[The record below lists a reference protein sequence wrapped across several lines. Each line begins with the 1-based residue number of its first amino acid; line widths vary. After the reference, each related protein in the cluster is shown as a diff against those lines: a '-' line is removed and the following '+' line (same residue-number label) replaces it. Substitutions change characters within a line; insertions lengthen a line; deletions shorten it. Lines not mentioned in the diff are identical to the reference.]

1 MPLLD
6 QPMGGLYPVFRFL
19 SKFITSTTL
28 LFVLTIL
35 LALSIVFATQPQA
48 QTSGSGL
55 PLPRFVS
62 LRASEVNLRTGPGVQ
77 YPVEWVYRKSGLP
90 LQIIAEYK
98 TWRKVSDW
106 EGSQGW
112 VHQTMLS
119 SKRSFIVTGGTRTIH
134 TQAEPKSHPV
144 ASVQVGVSGQ
154 LIACPSGND
163 FCRIDVEGFEGWLS
177 RADFWGILKGED
189 FE

>member
-1 MPLLD
+1 
-6 QPMGGLYPVFRFL
+6 MGGLYPVFRFRTQFFCTK
-19 SKFITSTTL
+19 SVL
-28 LFVLTIL
+28 L
-35 LALSIVFATQPQA
+35 VFALNAAVGMGFAFQAQA
-48 QTSGSGL
+48 QTAGSGL

-62 LRASEVNLRTGPGVQ
+62 LRAGEVNLRTGPGVQ

-90 LQIIAEYK
+90 LEIIAEYK

-119 SKRSFIVTGGTRTIH
+119 SKRSFIITGGTRTIH
-134 TQAEPKSHPV
+134 TQADSKSHPV

-154 LIACPSGND
+154 LIACPSGNE
-163 FCRIDVEGFEGWLS
+163 FCRIDVEGFEGWLN